1 MFFYFAEFKVS
12 HFEYSMLLFFFFFCQ
27 RWRCTT
33 NTHIFDIL
41 LRYDE
46 HTIGAAGA
54 RRIEALECGSIG
66 QMFHA
71 LAPSCDRCIVLINV
85 NLDWN
90 KYAISDMN
98 VDFFF
103 SLSLWIRCCGKNGT
117 LPSRVRSTKTG
128 VARGTIF
135 GSTGKLFKSF
145 PFLAFFCYSSIKFEI
160 LQRDTILSWFWWS
173 SY

>member
-27 RWRCTT
+27 RWRCTP
-33 NTHIFDIL
+33 NTHIFNIL

-90 KYAISDMN
+90 KFAISDMN

-103 SLSLWIRCCGKNGT
+103 SLSESGAAVKMEHFQAALDPRKQELLEARFLGA
-117 LPSRVRSTKTG
+117 RVSYL
-128 VARGTIF
+128 
-135 GSTGKLFKSF
+135 SLFRF
-145 PFLAFFCYSSIKFEI
+145 WHFFCSSIKFEI